1 MNIVQQELITVQNQ
15 KKLQS
20 KQVETDAII
29 EINKRMIAS
38 ITYSEIK
45 LTGQNKKLQTEKQQL
60 RK

>member
-1 MNIVQQELITVQNQ
+1 M
-15 KKLQS
+15 QS

-29 EINKRMIAS
+29 ENNKRMIAS

-45 LTGQNKKLQTEKQQL
+45 LTGKNKKLQTEKQQL